1 MSLLDDLRLNDTASN
16 DATRTERE
24 MMGGGLPEE
33 GIHHAVF
40 NGHREGSTPN
50 TGSRY
55 RELTFVILAGPSKGM
70 SVKETV
76 WLPNGEDAT
85 KDEKKTQRLRLFCHR
100 LGLLKKTER
109 TVTENGK
116 QVKKSVYEPVEGKMD
131 LVQCTGA
138 EVLVDV
144 QHEEDVVEKDGK
156 TKKYKRAK
164 LTYEGVIPLDD
175 KRGEKVARGNPA
187 DVANGMLS
195 APSGSGGG
203 GGGGGP
209 VSPPATAGKGSRDFS
224 DLM

>member
-33 GIHHAVF
+33 GIHHAVL

-76 WLPNGEDAT
+76 WLPNGENAE

-100 LGLLKKTER
+100 LGMLKKTER
-109 TVTENGK
+109 VTTENGK
-116 QVKKSVYEPVEGKMD
+116 QVKKSVYEPVEGKTD
-131 LVQCTGA
+131 LLQCSGTD
-138 EVLVDV
+138 VLIDV

-164 LTYEGVIPLDD
+164 LTYEGVMALDD
-175 KRGEKVARGNPA
+175 KRGEKVPRGNPA
-187 DVANGMLS
+187 DVAAGLLAS
-195 APSGSGGG
+195 PSSSGG

-209 VSPPATAGKGSRDFS
+209 VTPPATAGKGSRDFS